1 LSLVSE
7 GYLRK
12 GVLKLQE
19 LYSQEEAE
27 AFFRQEYP
35 YLFRYA
41 FYLTSNRE
49 LSEELCQETFLRWF
63 KQKNYREIEAPRAWL
78 RKVMSRLAIND
89 MRRRKLRGRLEIE
102 LPPDKIDTIVS
113 IAPEILRLEVED
125 VLQRLPWKEQML
137 LKMKMSGMSYAE
149 MADVMEVSIG
159 SVGTMLARA
168 MKKFKYEYQGKE
180 AGRDHEMPGRG
191 KTLTIFG

>member
-1 LSLVSE
+1 
-7 GYLRK
+7 
-12 GVLKLQE
+12 
-19 LYSQEEAE
+19 
-27 AFFRQEYP
+27 
-35 YLFRYA
+35 
-41 FYLTSNRE
+41 
-49 LSEELCQETFLRWF
+49 
-63 KQKNYREIEAPRAWL
+63 
-78 RKVMSRLAIND
+78 MSRLAIND

-137 LKMKMSGMSYAE
+137 LKMKMSGMSYSE

-180 AGRDHEMPGRG
+180 AGWDHEMPGRG
-191 KTLTIFG
+191 KTSTILG